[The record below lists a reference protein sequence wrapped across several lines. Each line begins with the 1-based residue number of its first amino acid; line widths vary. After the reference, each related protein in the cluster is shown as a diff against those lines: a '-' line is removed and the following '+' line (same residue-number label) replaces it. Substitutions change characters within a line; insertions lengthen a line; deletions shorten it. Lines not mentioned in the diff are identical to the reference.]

1 MKEIELEL
9 QQLKKLYEIQAQKLE
24 ALERRVSALEV
35 YVTPGTTQSNQASS
49 PIQPEP
55 NSIVMQEVPGSQA
68 LSHLSSLGISW

>member
-1 MKEIELEL
+1 MKEIESDL
-9 QQLKKLYEIQAQKLE
+9 QQLKQLYEVQAQKLE

-55 NSIVMQEVPGSQA
+55 NSIVMQEVPGSKA